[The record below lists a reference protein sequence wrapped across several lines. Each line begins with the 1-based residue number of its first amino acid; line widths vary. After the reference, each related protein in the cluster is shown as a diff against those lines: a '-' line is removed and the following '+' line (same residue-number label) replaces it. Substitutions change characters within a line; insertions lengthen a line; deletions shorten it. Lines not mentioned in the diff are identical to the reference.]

1 MHTLGLLTLTLGGPV
16 VAASITARYARR
28 FGYQQGYRDGAHD
41 LEDTKADVA
50 DLEQRF
56 YALSTQRRAA

>member
-1 MHTLGLLTLTLGGPV
+1 MTIAMLALILLAFAVG
-16 VAASITARYARR
+16 AAVTAYYVRR
-28 FGYQQGYRDGAHD
+28 WAYQLGYRDGAHD